1 MTVRLL
7 VAYGDYPI
15 NAIVSLE
22 PGTEAGLIASGQAS
36 ATLTGGN
43 PYSPPPVQKQKRPV
57 MTEFDPAGAIGG
69 GAILILVSLTQAQYD
84 ALVTKDATTLYV
96 IVEG

>member
-15 NAIVSLE
+15 NAIVSLVPE
-22 PGTEAGLIASGQAS
+22 TEAGLVASGQAS

-43 PYSPPPVQKQKRPV
+43 PYSPPPGQKQKRPV
-57 MTEFDPAGAIGG
+57 MTECDPAVAIGG
-69 GAILILVSLTQAQYD
+69 GGILTLVPLTQSQYD
-84 ALVTKDATTLYV
+84 ALVTKDPATLYV

>member
-1 MTVRLL
+1 
-7 VAYGDYPI
+7 
-15 NAIVSLE
+15 VSLE

-43 PYSPPPVQKQKRPV
+43 PYSPPPGQKQKRPV
-57 MTEFDPAGAIGG
+57 MTEFDPADPGG
-69 GAILILVSLTQAQYD
+69 GVGITQIVSLTQAQYD
-84 ALVTKDATTLYV
+84 AIATKDPATLYV